1 MADVMRQHLAG
12 EISLEDAV
20 KGPER
25 AITQSLGRE
34 HGFEPLR
41 IEGTLPPALRGTLYR
56 NGPGTVGLFGRHYTH
71 VFEGD
76 GAVSAVRFDGEGVQG
91 AIRLVRSEGLVEEF
105 QQKKM
110 LYSFSVPW
118 PMRFWR
124 SMVQKKSK
132 NTANTSVMCW
142 QGRLFALME
151 AALPTE
157 LSPETLE
164 TLGER
169 DFDGVIQHSFSAHP
183 HTVPGRKAIY
193 NFGMNYGKDSSIE
206 LFAFPFQGTPRH
218 LGSVPLAFPVM
229 LHDFIATEKHLVFFV
244 APARVKVLRALLSV
258 GPFEKM
264 FTWDPAQGTEI
275 IVVPIDDP
283 AHPIRFHVD
292 PFYQWHFA
300 NGFELEGGR
309 LAIDLVRYTDFRSFT
324 GINEDNYLGKKKTI
338 EDWGQLGRIIVE
350 PAQKKLHW
358 EPFWDQICEFPR
370 IHPDYEGKDYRYV
383 WLESAPG
390 GGVHDQIIKLDVETK
405 QQEVFYLDEGEVAS
419 EPIFVPREDAK
430 SEDDGYVLSLIYH
443 RASHTSYV
451 AVFDGLD
458 LLSGPLCKAW
468 FDHHIP
474 GTFHGNW
481 MPAVSS

>member
-1 MADVMRQHLAG
+1 M
-12 EISLEDAV
+12 
-20 KGPER
+20 
-25 AITQSLGRE
+25 
-34 HGFEPLR
+34 
-41 IEGTLPPALRGTLYR
+41 
-56 NGPGTVGLFGRHYTH
+56 
-71 VFEGD
+71 
-76 GAVSAVRFDGEGVQG
+76 
-91 AIRLVRSEGLVEEF
+91 
-105 QQKKM
+105 
-110 LYSFSVPW
+110 
-118 PMRFWR
+118 
-124 SMVQKKSK
+124 
-132 NTANTSVMCW
+132 
-142 QGRLFALME
+142 
-151 AALPTE
+151 
-157 LSPETLE
+157 
-164 TLGER
+164 
-169 DFDGVIQHSFSAHP
+169 
-183 HTVPGRKAIY
+183 
-193 NFGMNYGKDSSIE
+193 
-206 LFAFPFQGTPRH
+206 
-218 LGSVPLAFPVM
+218 
-229 LHDFIATEKHLVFFV
+229 FFV

-300 NGFELEGGR
+300 NGFELEGDR

-324 GINEDNYLGKKKTI
+324 GINEANYLGKKKTI

-405 QQEVFYLDEGEVAS
+405 QQEVFYFDEGEVVS